1 MLDLRD
7 GLQIGRPR
15 SLFVAS
21 VGIVAFVATIYPLTQ
36 PELWVGWLPDTV
48 GAAESAA
55 AWAPS
60 VVCVLTAWLSGQPRA
75 HGMGEWVLSS
85 PRSRAERL
93 LPGLALAASIL
104 LAATVLSVAVI
115 VGVSTRFGLLD
126 GAERFRTL
134 LLFPGL
140 VGYLALWIPVGA
152 ALGVPL
158 RREIALPLAAIL
170 PFAVFAALVYSGGS
184 PLAVL
189 AVGDG
194 SVYTYVEP
202 TVSTMAVRA
211 IFWISLALAA
221 WLAVLDRRRLASA
234 TLWVTSFA
242 AAAGLFVGATFT
254 PIPGVTAP
262 VCSGS
267 GPTICLEHGFATT
280 MPRYRSAVER
290 IWPLIP
296 TALRTDAVVA
306 LPRLAPAA
314 KTALVVPPVAGF
326 TNPARIVDPTMFA
339 ARLGN
344 ELFVTRCRDGSA
356 GLDTANV
363 LVYWWR
369 TLTAVPVHSSAYA
382 GDIGYAVTDRNST
395 EQSAAAEAFA
405 ALPAD
410 TRLAWFDDNASA
422 IRSCTAGDL
431 PG

>member
-21 VGIVAFVATIYPLTQ
+21 VGIVASVATIYPLSQ
-36 PELWVGWLPDTV
+36 PERWVGWLPDTV

-85 PRSRAERL
+85 PRSRTERL
-93 LPGLALAASIL
+93 LPGLAFAGSIL

-134 LLFPGL
+134 LLLPGL

-152 ALGVPL
+152 ALGVSL
-158 RREIALPLAAIL
+158 RREIALPLAALL
-170 PFAVFAALVYSGGS
+170 PFAVFATLAYSGGS

-202 TVSTMAVRA
+202 TISTMAVRA
-211 IFWISLALAA
+211 TFWISLALAA

-234 TLWVTSFA
+234 TLWVTSLA
-242 AAAGLFVGATFT
+242 AAAGLFLGATFT
-254 PIPGVTAP
+254 PIPGVTAT

-267 GPTICLEHGFATT
+267 GPTTCLEHGFATT

-296 TALRTDAVVA
+296 PALRTDAVVA
-306 LPRLAPAA
+306 LPGLAPDAT
-314 KTALVVPPVAGF
+314 TALVVPPVAGF
-326 TNPARIVDPTMFA
+326 TSPARLIDPTMFA

-344 ELFVTRCRDGSA
+344 ELFVARCREGSA
-356 GLDTANV
+356 GRETATV
-363 LVYWWR
+363 LVLWWR
-369 TLTAVPVHSSAYA
+369 TMTAVPVDGSAFA
-382 GDIGYAVTDRNST
+382 GDANFPIDPSYA
-395 EQSAAAEAFA
+395 EHAAKAAIFA